1 MTANTAAGRVASAVR
16 MLHRHAR
23 IIAKRYIAEDH
34 PLYGLDIIGRLEDVP
49 PGAILITDVN
59 HLGDPTDALKLAEN
73 VAAPAL
79 ALGATTDI
87 SWQSFPAPHVATHR
101 SPYCAAGAPP
111 VGLAPLPTRWYI
123 WGAHVERAEYSSP
136 GVAPTHHVTRY
147 LDEGQD
153 ILPSVIR
160 LILDVSEPG
169 DIVWDPFLISPK
181 YLVAAAITGRRPCCT
196 PATIRSNLLPAHIAS
211 VIAAATTPPPRRYLT
226 AQQTNKIKNAK
237 GTLTT
242 IAAACSPLLTPIERR
257 ACRAAT
263 SQLDPFEVKTMLLN
277 RELRRDV
284 VGHVLG
290 RAKVGS

>member
-1 MTANTAAGRVASAVR
+1 MTANTAAGRVASAVG
-16 MLHRHAR
+16 MLHRHAQ

-34 PLYGLDIIGRLEDVP
+34 TLYGLDIIGRPDDVP
-49 PGAILITDVN
+49 PGATLITDVN
-59 HLGDPTDALKLAEN
+59 HLGDPTDALGLGGN
-73 VAAPAL
+73 VAAQV
-79 ALGATTDI
+79 LGATTDI
-87 SWQSFPAPHVATHR
+87 SWQPFPAPHVATHL
-101 SPYCAAGAPP
+101 SPYYTAGTPP
-111 VGLAPLPTRWYI
+111 SSVAPLPTRWYI

-196 PATIRSNLLPAHIAS
+196 PATIRSNLLPAHIES

-263 SQLDPFEVKTMLLN
+263 SQLDTLEMLSN
-277 RELRRDV
+277 GELGRDIV
-284 VGHVLG
+284 SYVLG
-290 RAKVGS
+290 KAKVGS